1 MGRVLWCLVLIAAG
15 VLVAP
20 AAAGADPAQ
29 LAGAT
34 VEAPFD
40 GNMQYIG
47 RFGFANN
54 VVVTAFDDDT
64 VEVDDVHPL
73 AISGDCWY
81 PDAADH
87 TRARCAAHFDLTI
100 APGEGDDVVTIAGD
114 TQNWRLD
121 LGPGADRAD
130 VTGANPESGSLVQ
143 LNGGTGDDVV
153 LTRSTPLEFDG
164 QGGTDTVSY
173 ATSPAPFAKC
183 DTAAEGVTVDL
194 GAGVGGPSGD
204 DAYESVEN
212 AVGSCMRDTLTG
224 DGGANRLE
232 GGAGDDVLDGA
243 GGNDTVIG
251 GAGSDELH
259 GGAGTDTASY
269 AGHTQAVTA
278 DLDGVA
284 DDGAPGENDLVATD
298 VENLSGGTG
307 ADTLTGDSGANR
319 LTGDT
324 CLGVVLCAGQG
335 DVLNGGAGADVLLGG
350 FGDDTLSGGPGN
362 DTLTAG
368 PGDDTLNGDGG
379 FDDLDG
385 GSGTDSCSAGL
396 GGGTTTNCE

>member
-1 MGRVLWCLVLIAAG
+1 MGRVLWCLVLVVAG

-20 AAAGADPAQ
+20 VPAAGADTAE

-34 VEAPFD
+34 VSAPLD
-40 GNMQYIG
+40 GNMRYTG

-54 VVVTAFDDDT
+54 VVVTASGGT

-87 TRARCAAHFDLTI
+87 TRAVCTAMFDLTVE
-100 APGEGDDVVTIAGD
+100 PGEGDDVVTIAGD

-130 VTGANPESGSLVQ
+130 VTGANPESGYVVQ

-153 LTRSTPLEFDG
+153 LTRSTPLDLDG

-173 ATSPAPFAKC
+173 ATPPAPFLKC
-183 DTAAEGVTVDL
+183 DGSADGVTVDL
-194 GAGVGGPSGD
+194 GAGVGGPTGD
-204 DAYESVEN
+204 DAYESAEN
-212 AVGSCMRDTLTG
+212 AVGGCMRDTLTG
-224 DGGANRLE
+224 DAGANRLE

-243 GGNDTVIG
+243 GGNDTVVG
-251 GAGSDELH
+251 GTGTDELH

-284 DDGAPGENDLVATD
+284 DDGAPGEDDLVAAD

-307 ADTLTGDSGANR
+307 ADTLSGDGGANR
-319 LTGDT
+319 LTGDA

-335 DVLNGGAGADVLLGG
+335 DVLDGGAGVDELVGG
-350 FGDDTLSGGPGN
+350 FGDDTLSGGSGNDTLSAGPGN
-362 DTLTAG
+362 DTLY
-368 PGDDTLNGDGG
+368 GDGG
-379 FDDLDG
+379 FDALDG
-385 GSGTDSCSAGL
+385 GSGTDSCSVGL